1 MLLLRDGT
9 EVSTPELIGLGPTR
23 HAIFLCQQSGATG
36 GQAWKGPGYGRG
48 YGAWHSPSSTDI
60 EAKHSTKTVW
70 VKSGQGFVGQR
81 LTGNRG
87 SFFPLFGT
95 SGKGGW
101 ADWNQR
107 TTEKGQ
113 EPTSKKVIPTTHIPL
128 ENGQCIFPFFPFPHQ
143 LHDVGARGA
152 KELGGLCPGNN
163 SRDEAKHTCH
173 PPTPGRL
180 HHLTHTHTH
189 TTTHKHAQYAGWS
202 ALQIDR
208 STYGFRR
215 DWVFCFCRVPPLPP
229 SWDSLHASCTKF
241 VGFFFFFFWPVSL
254 SLFPVRVTSS
264 FPCELF
270 IMSHT

>member
-189 TTTHKHAQYAGWS
+189 NDTQTCTIRRLVCSSDRQEHLRFPARLGILLLPSPSPPPFLGFS
-202 ALQIDR
+202 A
-208 STYGFRR
+208 
-215 DWVFCFCRVPPLPP
+215 CFMYKVCWIFLF
-229 SWDSLHASCTKF
+229 LFLACL
-241 VGFFFFFFWPVSL
+241 SL
-254 SLFPVRVTSS
+254 SLSCSGNVFFP
-264 FPCELF
+264 L
-270 IMSHT
+270 